1 MSYEAAQALAPRKTD
16 KSHYFTEESDQDAV
30 IKSIKSW
37 MSETEKGKSE
47 KSVESSSP
55 KMFSTEEEDQ
65 RLVAESLGLPRLKEE
80 SNTSVTY
87 SGGDGNSEG
96 QGSDSNKNT
105 SASVKSEELND
116 RTVDSLG
123 HIASVG
129 GIHEHSPSLKDLVS
143 SKKISE
149 SERQID
155 ISIIK
160 CSTSLHLLPGT
171 MKRNDV
177 GERKED
183 ITANTMDNK
192 VVCPILLEGKL
203 CLLLL
208 QTEYEVDLE
217 TSGTIEGKY
226 FFKVLCHIEN
236 IINLTHCL
244 TFIFVVCIIYLSRHF
259 KGVFDIE
266 DTESKLARIEIA
278 LDTKSLFK
286 CLIRQINQ
294 TIKEF
299 VLKQK
304 LKMAG
309 NESQIGGRRTS
320 RRSGI
325 LCNGDDRLRAA
336 RALSGLD
343 SARLTENKHK
353 RDADTAS
360 LNGNTGRATR
370 RKALVRDT
378 DAKMEESISRYT
390 RGNGNVDSLYRQRN
404 GDFNDLEMALKGRNN
419 GVQASELDALKLAQ
433 GNVSSGRPTSI
444 LRRSNVGNGM
454 SAAAEAVRIAETE
467 NNLHTL
473 SGINRIGLNT
483 QRSDLDAALKSFARR
498 TSYNS
503 SSLPDTMRIAELE
516 ASLNNFSG
524 GGNLNTGSIN
534 SAADAMRRAEIE
546 SLLRRN
552 SRAQGSMRTAADVV
566 RIAEIESAIARRSR
580 TESMAAAAE
589 AVTLAEM
596 ESAMNGD
603 SMSVAAEAV
612 RRADAESSMLR
623 GRTDNLSA
631 RDTVR
636 RGEVERKRR
645 SSLTEAMRLVEM
657 DALRRSSTG
666 TSMAAAAE
674 AVRLAEMEAYGN
686 QRRQSY
692 SVASNSINNSESL
705 DNLSSLMRRSSGP
718 NGSMAAAAEA
728 VRLAELEQ
736 MLGRERMNRRRSSG
750 INGSMNAAAEAIRLA
765 EIEQDLRVGGY
776 GSVTD
781 GHVQNQVRTN
791 GRRVSFTSDLM
802 HDQLGKFQRN

>member
-1 MSYEAAQALAPRKTD
+1 
-16 KSHYFTEESDQDAV
+16 
-30 IKSIKSW
+30 
-37 MSETEKGKSE
+37 
-47 KSVESSSP
+47 
-55 KMFSTEEEDQ
+55 MFSTEEEDQ
-65 RLVAESLGLPRLKEE
+65 RLVAESLGLSRLKEE
-80 SNTSVTY
+80 SNTLVKY

-96 QGSDSNKNT
+96 QGSDSNKST
-105 SASVKSEELND
+105 PVSVKTEELND
-116 RTVDSLG
+116 HIVDSLG
-123 HIASVG
+123 HVATVG

-155 ISIIK
+155 ISIKK
-160 CSTSLHLLPGT
+160 CSTSFHLLPGT

-177 GERKED
+177 GERKQD
-183 ITANTMDNK
+183 ITANAMDNK

-203 CLLLL
+203 CVLLL

-217 TSGTIEGKY
+217 TSGTIEG
-226 FFKVLCHIEN
+226 
-236 IINLTHCL
+236 
-244 TFIFVVCIIYLSRHF
+244 
-259 KGVFDIE
+259 VFDME

-378 DAKMEESISRYT
+378 DANMEEESISRHT
-390 RGNGNVDSLYRQRN
+390 RGNGNVNSLYSQRN
-404 GDFNDLEMALKGRNN
+404 GDFNDLEMALRGRNN
-419 GVQASELDALKLAQ
+419 GVQASELDVLKPAQ

-503 SSLPDTMRIAELE
+503 SSFPDTMRIAELE

-612 RRADAESSMLR
+612 RRADAESAMLR
-623 GRTDNLSA
+623 GRTDNLSV

-765 EIEQDLRVGGY
+765 EIEQDLRVAGY

-802 HDQLGKFQRN
+802 RDQLGKFQRN